1 MKRMVA
7 MVAALCAAATM
18 ARAAEVGQPAPQF
31 ATKDCCGADVKLSDF
46 KGKIV
51 VLEWFNP
58 NCPYVKK
65 FYDVGQMQKLQ
76 ETYTGKGVAW
86 LQVVSYGA
94 GKSPFPGMDEA
105 MKYTSDKGVKA
116 TKMLMDDGGAVG
128 KAYGAKTTPHMFV
141 IDKDGKLAYA
151 GAIDDDRG
159 AKYNPDA
166 KNYVVAALDEIL
178 AGKPVSTPNTQSYG
192 CGVKY

>member
-1 MKRMVA
+1 MKRTFSV
-7 MVAALCAAATM
+7 VAALVGVAWVAQ
-18 ARAAEVGQPAPQF
+18 AAEVGKPAPQF
-31 ATKDCCGADVKLSDF
+31 ATKDCCGADVKLSDY

-65 FYDVGQMQKLQ
+65 FYDAGHMQKLQ
-76 ETYTGKGVAW
+76 EAYTGKGVAW
-86 LQVVSYGA
+86 LQVVTYGA
-94 GKSPFPGMDEA
+94 GKSPFASMDEA

-116 TKMLMDDGGAVG
+116 TKLLMDDGGAVG

-141 IDKDGKLAYA
+141 IDKDGKLVYA

-159 AKYNPDA
+159 NKYNPNA
-166 KNYVVAALDEIL
+166 QNYVVAAVDSIM
-178 AGKPVSTPNTQSYG
+178 AGKPVATPNTQSYG

>member
-1 MKRMVA
+1 MKKIVTWVA
-7 MVAALCAAATM
+7 SLACAAWVAQG
-18 ARAAEVGQPAPQF
+18 AEVGQQAPQF
-31 ATKDCCGADVKLSDF
+31 SAKDCCGADVKLSDY

-65 FYDVGQMQKLQ
+65 FYDGGHMQKLQ

-86 LQVVSYGA
+86 LQVVTFGS
-94 GKSPFPGMDEA
+94 GKSPFASMDEA
-105 MKYTSDKGVKA
+105 MKYTTDKGVKA
-116 TKMLMDDGGAVG
+116 TKLVMDDGGEVG

-159 AKYNPDA
+159 PKYNAEA
-166 KNYVVAALDEIL
+166 KNYVAAAIDEL
-178 AGKPVSTPNTQSYG
+178 MAGKPVSTPNTQSYG

>member
-1 MKRMVA
+1 MNRILA
-7 MVAALCAAATM
+7 TVAALAGITWIAQG
-18 ARAAEVGQPAPQF
+18 AEVGQPAPQF
-31 ATKDCCGADVKLSDF
+31 SAKDCCGADVKLSDY

-65 FYDVGQMQKLQ
+65 FYDGGHMQKLQ

-86 LQVVSYGA
+86 LQVVTFGP
-94 GKSPFPGMDEA
+94 GKSPFASMDEA
-105 MKYTSDKGVKA
+105 MKYTADKGVKA
-116 TKMLMDDGGAVG
+116 NKLVMDDGGAVG

-159 AKYNPDA
+159 AKYNPSA
-166 KNYVVAALDEIL
+166 KNYVAAAIDEIM